1 MVRTAA
7 AEVGET
13 SVVVIQIGEEVDA
26 TVATVAAPVVGTPF
40 ELFAAVVGDGLRDD
54 SDVVVDDPDGAIA
67 PAPCNGTVSVMLR
80 AMVVV

>member
-40 ELFAAVVGDGLRDD
+40 ELFAAVVADGLRDD

-67 PAPCNGTVSVMLR
+67 PAPYNGTVSVMLR